1 MKCNKQR
8 NICVALLKKT
18 RKEYYEDLRL
28 TDVNDNKKFWK
39 TAKPLLGNKLENKSQ
54 IALVEGN
61 ILATEDKALV
71 RLISFL
77 SILLSILEL
86 SMKIYPQTTMI
97 VITNLMSKL

>member
-1 MKCNKQR
+1 M
-8 NICVALLKKT
+8 AFLKKT

-28 TDVNDNKKFWK
+28 TDVNDNKKFCK
-39 TAKPLLGNKLENKSQ
+39 TAKSLLGNKLKSKSQ

-77 SILLSILEL
+77 SMLLSILEL

-97 VITNLMSKL
+97 VITNLMS

>member
-1 MKCNKQR
+1 M
-8 NICVALLKKT
+8 AFLKKT

-28 TDVNDNKKFWK
+28 TDVNDNKKFCK
-39 TAKPLLGNKLENKSQ
+39 TAKLLLGNKLKSKSQ

-77 SILLSILEL
+77 SMLLSILEL

-97 VITNLMSKL
+97 VITNLMS

>member
-1 MKCNKQR
+1 M
-8 NICVALLKKT
+8 AFLKKT

-28 TDVNDNKKFWK
+28 TDVNDNKKICK
-39 TAKPLLGNKLENKSQ
+39 TAKPLLGNKLKSKSQ

-77 SILLSILEL
+77 SMLLSILEL

-97 VITNLMSKL
+97 VITNLMS

>member
-1 MKCNKQR
+1 MCGF
-8 NICVALLKKT
+8 LKKT
-18 RKEYYEDLRL
+18 RKEYYDDLRL
-28 TDVNDNKKFWK
+28 TDVNDNNKFCK
-39 TAKPLLGNKLENKSQ
+39 TAKPLLGNKLKSKSQ

-77 SILLSILEL
+77 SMLLSILEL

-97 VITNLMSKL
+97 VITNLMS